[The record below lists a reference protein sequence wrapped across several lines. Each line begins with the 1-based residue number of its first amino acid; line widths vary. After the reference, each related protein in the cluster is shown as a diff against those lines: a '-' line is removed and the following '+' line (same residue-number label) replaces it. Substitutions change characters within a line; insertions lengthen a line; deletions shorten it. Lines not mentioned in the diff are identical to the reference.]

1 MEKKDILEY
10 VSKTPYNTN
19 INVLGTM
26 LDQLTATLDTI
37 QTTVNFQND
46 NVKTVLIIGDQSI
59 NNIAETLSKEL
70 LENNKTTKRIYTN
83 ILPTKSFEVLIKAV
97 DDSSLEFEQDGQVH
111 PVNKGTTGFYSII
124 FSADGEQHTLRVL
137 EGGK

>member
-1 MEKKDILEY
+1 MGKEDILEY
-10 VSKTPYNTN
+10 VRKTPYNTN
-19 INVLGTM
+19 VNVLGTM
-26 LDQLTATLDTI
+26 LDQLVATLDTI

-46 NVKTVLIIGDQSI
+46 NTKTILIIGDQTI

-70 LENNKTTKRIYTN
+70 LENDKTAKRIYTN
-83 ILPTKSFEVLIKAV
+83 ILPTKSFEILVKAV

-111 PVNKGTTGFYSII
+111 PVNKGTTGFYSIT

-137 EGGK
+137 E